1 MDTVKQLTKAIF
13 SQYQEDPVPIDTW
26 IRKVDDAQI
35 VIALNRGVLLYHERL
50 IEPQHLTFPRVF
62 QGFLETK
69 TPLETKNPSE
79 SAQKKSIHIWLCGVL
94 PEYQKMG
101 VATSMLRRMLYDIKN
116 RGKNYPI
123 ISTHINKKK
132 FPEMVLCLEHL
143 GFKLVGFVEG
153 KSLERYEIETNE
165 LIKKLE
171 H

>member
-1 MDTVKQLTKAIF
+1 MDTVKQITKAIF

-62 QGFLETK
+62 
-69 TPLETKNPSE
+69 LETKNPSE

-94 PEYQKMG
+94 PEYRKMG

-123 ISTHINKKK
+123 ISTHINRKK
-132 FPEMVLCLEHL
+132 FPEMVICLEHL
-143 GFKLVGFVEG
+143 GFKSVGFVEG
-153 KSLERYEIETNE
+153 KSLERYEIETDE
-165 LIKKLE
+165 LIKTLI
-171 H
+171 